1 MMKPDINIDTEKYSS
16 HNIHNNMFVK
26 TFSDPGNMKIF
37 DFPGMNIERR
47 EINAVMGHYI
57 GEKIS
62 YYTFPSTSH
71 ILPPLNCKFP
81 PSK

>member
-1 MMKPDINIDTEKYSS
+1 MMKPDIDIDTEKDSG
-16 HNIHNNMFVK
+16 HNIHNNI
-26 TFSDPGNMKIF
+26 TFSDPENMKIF
-37 DFPGMNIERR
+37 DFPAMNIERCK
-47 EINAVMGHYI
+47 NGVMGHYV